1 MQEPMTHGFL
11 IYAFIRLFCLRYCLV
26 ENPSESLA
34 VFCQRIYTPVD
45 KFHLILILILGET
58 ATSSPFIYFII
69 F

>member
-1 MQEPMTHGFL
+1 MQELMTHGFL

-45 KFHLILILILGET
+45 KFHLSLILGET

>member
-1 MQEPMTHGFL
+1 MQELMTHGFL

-45 KFHLILILILGET
+45 KFHLILILGET